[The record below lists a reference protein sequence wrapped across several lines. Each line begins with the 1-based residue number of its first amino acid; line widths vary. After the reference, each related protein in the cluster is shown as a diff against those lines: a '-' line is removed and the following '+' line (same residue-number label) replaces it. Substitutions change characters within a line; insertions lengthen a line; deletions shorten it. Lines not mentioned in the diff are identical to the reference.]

1 MHYCRPGAPP
11 LFSPGMRTIE
21 TDVLIVGG
29 GVAGSALACALRDS
43 GYWVVLVE
51 QRRTLLDT
59 ARGDHLQPCTVEALA
74 KWGVL
79 DRFLERGAA
88 KRIGHEFRTETGECL
103 LKADYSELPI
113 PHPYFL
119 VYHHDLIAE
128 TFLDVAVSG
137 SAFDFFKPATAR
149 EFKVV
154 DGRIRSLKIRAGDED
169 VCIRP
174 HIVVG
179 ADGMNSVVRSTMNF
193 ATFEHPYRH
202 PLVVLFGERPA
213 KLKPENYFFRY
224 SGPEGV
230 VVIQQRMDDRI
241 KVTLPVGSEGI
252 AWWKKSTAAERARVL
267 GQRADVLKGFDSEI
281 AGFYPVRMIHAIDY
295 VCGNVVLIGD
305 AAHSIHPARGQGLN
319 MGISSIPTLLQCLP
333 TVAEVSSGEKVRQSL
348 LNYQRILK
356 PLYDRIVARNHQ
368 AALDMEAAAED
379 DRAAFLQKQNEQIRE
394 IGQRADLRRMHLL
407 EATGYPFGMPAAAEP
422 DYLA

>member
-1 MHYCRPGAPP
+1 MK
-11 LFSPGMRTIE
+11 TVE

-51 QRRTLLDT
+51 QRKGPLDS
-59 ARGDHLQPCTVEALA
+59 ARGDHLQPCTVDALA
-74 KWGVL
+74 RWGVL
-79 DRFLERGAA
+79 GRFLERGAG
-88 KRIGHEFRTETGECL
+88 RRVGHEFRSETGETL

-128 TFLDVAVSG
+128 TFLEIASEG
-137 SAFDFFKPATAR
+137 SNFDLFKPAVAR
-149 EFKVV
+149 DFKVV
-154 DGRIRSLKIRAGDED
+154 DGRIRSLKIRVNDED
-169 VCIRP
+169 VTIKP

-179 ADGMNSVVRSTMNF
+179 ADGSNSIVRSTLNF

-202 PLVVLFGERPA
+202 PMVALFGKRPA
-213 KLKPENYFFRY
+213 RLKPENYFFRY

-230 VVIQQRMDDRI
+230 LVVQQRMDDQV
-241 KVTLPVGSEGI
+241 KVTLPVGAEGI
-252 AWWKKSTAAERARVL
+252 PWWKKSTREERARVL
-267 GQRADVLKGFDSEI
+267 AQRADAFKCFDSEV

-295 VCGNVVLIGD
+295 VSGNAVLVGD

-319 MGISSIPTLLQCLP
+319 MGLSSLPALINCLP
-333 TVAEVSSGEKVRQSL
+333 TVAEVSSAEKVRQAL
-348 LNYQRILK
+348 QQYQRLQK
-356 PLYDRIVARNHQ
+356 PLFDRIIARNHQ
-368 AALDMEAAAED
+368 AAMDMEMGADEN
-379 DRAAFLQKQNEQIRE
+379 RAAFLKKQNDHIRE
-394 IGQRADLRRMHLL
+394 ISARPELRRMHLL
-407 EATGYPFGMPAAAEP
+407 EVTGYPFGAPTESEP

>member
-1 MHYCRPGAPP
+1 MK
-11 LFSPGMRTIE
+11 TIE

-29 GVAGSALACALRDS
+29 GIAGAALACALRDS

-51 QRRTLLDT
+51 QRKGLLDT
-59 ARGDHLQPCTVEALA
+59 ARGDHLQPCTVDALA

-79 DRFLERGAA
+79 NRLLERGAG
-88 KRIGHEFRTETGECL
+88 RRVGHEFRSETGETL

-128 TFLDVAVSG
+128 TFLEIASEG
-137 SAFDFFKPATAR
+137 SNFDLFKPVVAR

-154 DGRIRSLKIRAGDED
+154 DGRIKSLKIHANDEE
-169 VCIRP
+169 VTIKP

-179 ADGMNSVVRSTMNF
+179 ADGTNSIVRSTLNF

-202 PLVVLFGERPA
+202 PMVALLGKRPPR
-213 KLKPENYFFRY
+213 LRPDNYFFRY

-230 VVIQQRMDDRI
+230 AVVQQRMDEQVKI
-241 KVTLPVGSEGI
+241 TLPVGSEGI
-252 AWWKKSTAAERARVL
+252 PWWKKSTKEERAKLL
-267 GQRADVLKGFDSEI
+267 GLRADTLKCFDSEI

-295 VCGNVVLIGD
+295 VSGNAVLVGD

-319 MGISSIPTLLQCLP
+319 MGISSLPTLIGCLP
-333 TVAEVSSGEKVRQSL
+333 TVAEVSSAEKVRHALHQ
-348 LNYQRILK
+348 YQRIQK
-356 PLYDRIVARNHQ
+356 PLSDRIIARNHQ
-368 AALDMEAAAED
+368 AAMDMEMGADE
-379 DRAAFLQKQNEQIRE
+379 DRATFLKKQNELIRE
-394 IGQRADLRRMHLL
+394 ISSRPELRRMHLL
-407 EATGYPFGMPAAAEP
+407 EATGYPFGAPAEAEP